1 MKLIHKNPECRDI
14 AIWYDE
20 FLTPG
25 ESFADNIQRALEDS
39 KLFAL
44 LVTPNILEEPEGRP
58 NYIMAEEY
66 PAAKKAGKFILPVAM
81 EQTDRSALLEK
92 YQEIPDC
99 IDPADESA
107 FKEQLLAAILKTA
120 TTTHND
126 QPEHNFLIGLAY
138 LEGIDV
144 ETDQERGIS
153 MITAV
158 AEAELPEAMDYLYRI
173 YANKKFADDDS
184 SESNEEQAL
193 LWAKRR
199 VTYYTKQ
206 YGQANPVTL
215 RALIDLAESYF
226 NVIEM
231 SGESYEDYDD
241 VFDYRSDAFLQEAIE
256 HARTTYTL
264 CLKVWGEEHTDSID
278 ALHELGALLE
288 TVGDWIRSS
297 EILQESYKL
306 REKEYALCQ
315 KVYGSHWQTDR
326 ARAHLI
332 NICLQ
337 TEHFERRLELME
349 AGYSFDEVNKW
360 ANCDLALAYGDAGRH
375 QEELAMFDKICAT
388 DFDAHIA
395 ITNIQEHMI
404 FSPVG
409 RERAKTL
416 VEMEYDIRCRFY
428 GEEDSETLDTLRRLA
443 FLYDSCGEIR
453 NAITS
458 FEKFSLQCN
467 QPSVCAYPEVH
478 LQLAEIYYDLGY
490 YKKAIAMSAKYYA
503 LQCKE
508 KDDGLLE
515 QKALQ
520 LNAKV
525 YASIGNYPKA
535 LKLQQKAYDLVREYF
550 GENDPKTWMAQSNLA
565 DIYCMLGNY
574 ATAMDLHNDLYPRLC
589 DAYSPKD
596 LNALEALN
604 VLARIHRGMGSYQE
618 AVEIQEKA
626 YVLLRDNWGEQHRHT
641 LRAAIELANTYTL
654 LGEFEKAE
662 PMASLACS
670 AWREMLGT
678 DHANFRSSGNL
689 LAYIYFKTGNL
700 GKALE
705 TKENVLVSR
714 CKSADTQSMDRMM
727 SLSNLA
733 YDYRKINDTAAELT
747 HDTQVY
753 TLLRDTMGEDH
764 PDTMS
769 ARCSLAYSCFICGDY
784 QGSYDHFHDLSEQ
797 YRARFVEKNYIITN
811 ALEQLVG
818 FFSES
823 TGTSNT
829 QSFGECAEVLRWM
842 L

>member
-1 MKLIHKNPECRDI
+1 MATFSHRTKDGGDPKDKPRVYFTCHPDDFDAYFRKIVEDIYTTHDCAIYYTEDMRAPIAQEELSTNLGRMNLIIVPVTYRLLTNPCRAMDVDIAYAKQVQVPILPLVMEENLNDLYSDPAKFGKRQYLDVVSKDVTAIPYTQKLRKHLDAVLISDELAQRIRAAFDAYIFLSYRKKDRWHANELMKLIHKNPECRDI

-315 KVYGSHWQTDR
+315 KIYGSHWQND
-326 ARAHLI
+326 
-332 NICLQ
+332 CQ
-337 TEHFERRLELME
+337 
-349 AGYSFDEVNKW
+349 
-360 ANCDLALAYGDAGRH
+360 DLPGQGR
-375 QEELAMFDKICAT
+375 
-388 DFDAHIA
+388 
-395 ITNIQEHMI
+395 N
-404 FSPVG
+404 
-409 RERAKTL
+409 
-416 VEMEYDIRCRFY
+416 
-428 GEEDSETLDTLRRLA
+428 
-443 FLYDSCGEIR
+443 EIR
-453 NAITS
+453 QGAGHH
-458 FEKFSLQCN
+458 L
-467 QPSVCAYPEVH
+467 YVH
-478 LQLAEIYYDLGY
+478 
-490 YKKAIAMSAKYYA
+490 S
-503 LQCKE
+503 
-508 KDDGLLE
+508 
-515 QKALQ
+515 
-520 LNAKV
+520 
-525 YASIGNYPKA
+525 
-535 LKLQQKAYDLVREYF
+535 
-550 GENDPKTWMAQSNLA
+550 
-565 DIYCMLGNY
+565 
-574 ATAMDLHNDLYPRLC
+574 
-589 DAYSPKD
+589 
-596 LNALEALN
+596 
-604 VLARIHRGMGSYQE
+604 
-618 AVEIQEKA
+618 
-626 YVLLRDNWGEQHRHT
+626 
-641 LRAAIELANTYTL
+641 
-654 LGEFEKAE
+654 
-662 PMASLACS
+662 
-670 AWREMLGT
+670 
-678 DHANFRSSGNL
+678 
-689 LAYIYFKTGNL
+689 
-700 GKALE
+700 
-705 TKENVLVSR
+705 
-714 CKSADTQSMDRMM
+714 
-727 SLSNLA
+727 
-733 YDYRKINDTAAELT
+733 
-747 HDTQVY
+747 
-753 TLLRDTMGEDH
+753 
-764 PDTMS
+764 
-769 ARCSLAYSCFICGDY
+769 
-784 QGSYDHFHDLSEQ
+784 
-797 YRARFVEKNYIITN
+797 
-811 ALEQLVG
+811 
-818 FFSES
+818 
-823 TGTSNT
+823 
-829 QSFGECAEVLRWM
+829 
-842 L
+842 